1 MGGDTYHFGVS
12 KITIHLSHLLTGSWL
27 VYIGYKRITDEEIS
41 DLQYNLLTI
50 LGSIL
55 FLYFVAIS
63 YKELGKVWNYAFG
76 IPNYLIFI
84 THLTNAILFVL
95 MGLKYLKINKIMSL
109 YLIISG
115 ALAAMY
121 HAHLMILH

>member
-1 MGGDTYHFGVS
+1 MGGDTYHFGVA
-12 KITIHLSHLLTGSWL
+12 KIIIHLSHLLTGSWL
-27 VYIGYKRITDEEIS
+27 VYIGYKKIIDEEIS
-41 DLQYNLLTI
+41 ELQYNLLTI

-63 YKELGKVWNYAFG
+63 YKELGNVWNYAFG
-76 IPNYLIFI
+76 VPNYLIFI
-84 THLTNAILFVL
+84 THLINAILFVL
-95 MGLKYLKINKIMSL
+95 MGMKYLNISKIMSL